1 MFERRLK
8 IILLIPVACGIV
20 LVARLFQLQIVRGDE
35 YERLAGES
43 LVSPRQFLP
52 PLRGRLLD
60 QFGRVLVSDE
70 PATDVTVHYGAL
82 NLDEATLQR
91 LANNLKRQGGQW
103 RGASASELEAEVK
116 RRIAKMWVTVS
127 EATGTS
133 LRDLRTRR
141 DRICDSVE
149 RLRRHIWE
157 ARRSQ
162 GFEQE
167 IDELRLREETNF
179 HPILRDITPEIR
191 ARIEVALA
199 DAPFMR
205 IEPSVR
211 RVWSEGAEPLCHV
224 LGSLGQVTAERI
236 RDDPRRGEDDED
248 SLLECYHAGDD
259 AGVSG
264 VEFLGEVML
273 RGRRGFE
280 RRDLDGQLMDRQQPI
295 DGLDVQLTVDLDL
308 QRDITALLAEAVEQ
322 HPPSTGAACVVLDVQ
337 TREILALV
345 SVPTFDRARYVADY
359 AFLRDDAARRPLL
372 FRAVAEEYMPG
383 SILKPVALLAGFKY
397 GLVDER
403 TQVFCD
409 GSFIPGSSKWHC
421 WTYWKQ
427 MAGHG
432 YVAAE
437 DAIKHS
443 CNVYFYGLGQRTGAG
458 RLTTFY
464 DMFIRGAGLAS
475 DTGPGT
481 GLIEARSGIIPTAAW
496 IAENRPFARHRPADG
511 RNYAIG
517 QGEVQLTPLQVANM
531 FATLAAGRYR
541 APTIIANDGR
551 NRPSLEIPGPSAE
564 AWRIARSG
572 LHRCVSEVG
581 GTAYKHARL
590 DNLEICGKTGSAQC
604 VSRVVATRFTFA
616 DSAGGTQSIIAPTV
630 ENARES
636 LGLAGDTPVER
647 SEAVDR
653 WPPNRPG
660 KDTPPT
666 HAWFAGFAPFERPK
680 IALAVIVEYG
690 GGGGST
696 AGPVGR
702 AIFQA
707 LLESPHGYLSS
718 TAKRAPTS
726 PEPDS

>member
-8 IILLIPVACGIV
+8 IILLVPAVCGAV
-20 LVARLFQLQIVRGDE
+20 MVARLFQLQIVRGAA

-43 LVSPRQFLP
+43 LVSPRRFLP

-82 NLDEATLQR
+82 NLDEAYLQR
-91 LANNLKRQGGQW
+91 LANNLRRRGGRW
-103 RGASASELEAEVK
+103 RTASAAELEADVK
-116 RRIAKMWVTVS
+116 RRIAKMWITLADAS
-127 EATGTS
+127 GTPM
-133 LRDLRTRR
+133 RDLRRRR
-141 DRICDSVE
+141 DVICNSVE
-149 RLRRHIWE
+149 RLRRHIWN
-157 ARRSQ
+157 ARQGQ
-162 GFEQE
+162 GFEQA
-167 IDELRLREETNF
+167 IDELRLREETIF
-179 HPILRDITPEIR
+179 HAVLRDITPEVR
-191 ARIEVALA
+191 AQIEVAVS
-199 DAPFMR
+199 DSPFIR

-211 RVWSEGAEPLCHV
+211 RVWSDGTEPLCHV

-236 RDDPRRGEDDED
+236 RNDPRRAEGDADAM
-248 SLLECYHAGDD
+248 LGCYRAGDE

-280 RRDLDGQLMDRQQPI
+280 QRDLDGGLTARQPPV

-308 QRDITALLAEAVEQ
+308 QRHIAEILAEAVAQ

-337 TREILALV
+337 TREILALL
-345 SVPTFDRARYVADY
+345 SVPTFDRTRYVKDY
-359 AFLRDDAARRPLL
+359 ASLRDDAARRPLL

-383 SILKPVALLAGFKY
+383 SIVKPVALLAGFSHR
-397 GLVDER
+397 LVDPAR
-403 TQVFCD
+403 QSFCD
-409 GSFIPGSSKWHC
+409 GSFVPGSARWHC

-432 YVAAE
+432 YIAAE

-443 CNVYFYGLGQRTGAG
+443 CNVYFYGLGQRIGAG
-458 RLTTFY
+458 RLTRFY
-464 DMFIRGAGLAS
+464 DTFLRGAGLAA

-481 GLIEARSGIIPTAAW
+481 GLIEARSGIIPTAEW
-496 IAENRPFARHRPADG
+496 IARNRAFARHRPADG

-517 QGEVQLTPLQVANM
+517 QGEMQITPLQAANM

-551 NRPSLEIPGPSAE
+551 HRPALEIAGLSAE
-564 AWRIARSG
+564 AWRIARRG
-572 LHRCVSEVG
+572 LDRCVNEIG

-590 DNLEICGKTGSAQC
+590 DDLEICGKTGSAQC
-604 VSRVVATRFTFA
+604 VSRVVETRYTFT
-616 DSAGGTQSIIAPTV
+616 DDDGGTQTMVAPTV
-630 ENARES
+630 EGARES
-636 LGLAGDTPVER
+636 LGLGADARPIRREVVR
-647 SEAVDR
+647 R
-653 WPPNRPG
+653 WPPVREG
-660 KDTPPT
+660 KTTPAT
-666 HAWFAGFAPFERPK
+666 HAWFAGFAPYDRPK
-680 IALAVIVEYG
+680 IALAVVVEHG

-702 AIFQA
+702 AVFQA
-707 LLESPHGYLSS
+707 LLHSPHGYLGPAMAPDR
-718 TAKRAPTS
+718 TAS
-726 PEPDS
+726 GSH

>member
-1 MFERRLK
+1 VFERRLK
-8 IILLIPVACGIV
+8 IILLVPVVCGVVII
-20 LVARLFQLQIVRGDE
+20 LRLFQLQIVRGE
-35 YERLAGES
+35 AYERLAGES
-43 LVSPRQFLP
+43 LISPRRFLP

-82 NLDEATLQR
+82 NLGEAYLQR
-91 LANNLKRQGGQW
+91 LANNLRRRGGRW
-103 RGASASELEAEVK
+103 RTASAAELEAEVK
-116 RRIAKMWVTVS
+116 HRIANMWITLADAS
-127 EATGTS
+127 GTPMRS
-133 LRDLRTRR
+133 LRMRR
-141 DRICDSVE
+141 DRICRSVE
-149 RLRRHIWE
+149 RLRRHIWN
-157 ARRSQ
+157 ARQKQ
-162 GFEQE
+162 GFEQAL
-167 IDELRLREETNF
+167 DELRLREETIF
-179 HPILRDITPEIR
+179 HAILRDITPDVR
-191 ARIEVALA
+191 TRIEVAVS
-199 DAPFMR
+199 DSPFVR

-211 RVWSEGAEPLCHV
+211 RVWADDTEPLCHV

-236 RDDPRRGEDDED
+236 RNDPRRGEDDENA
-248 SLLECYHAGDD
+248 LLGCYHAGDE

-264 VEFLGEVML
+264 VEFLGEIML

-280 RRDLDGQLMDRQQPI
+280 QHDLDGRLTARQQPV

-308 QRDITALLAEAVEQ
+308 QRHIAEILAEAVEQ

-345 SVPTFDRARYVADY
+345 SVPTFDRARYAEDY
-359 AFLRDDAARRPLL
+359 ASLRDDAVRKPLL

-383 SILKPVALLAGFKY
+383 SIMKPVTLLAGFRH
-397 GLVDER
+397 GLVDPR
-403 TQVFCD
+403 KQAFCD

-432 YVAAE
+432 YIAAE

-458 RLTTFY
+458 RLTRFFDT
-464 DMFIRGAGLAS
+464 FIRGAGLAADS
-475 DTGPGT
+475 GSGT
-481 GLIEARSGIIPTAAW
+481 GLIDARSGIIPTARW
-496 IAENRPFARHRPADG
+496 IAQNRAFAKHRPADG

-517 QGEVQLTPLQVANM
+517 QGEMQLTPLQAANM

-551 NRPSLEIPGPSAE
+551 HRPALEIPGPSAE
-564 AWRIARSG
+564 AWRIARRG
-572 LHRCVSEVG
+572 LFRCVNEIG

-604 VSRVVATRFTFA
+604 VSRVVETRYTFVDA
-616 DSAGGTQSIIAPTV
+616 DGETLTTVAPTV
-630 ENARES
+630 EGAREV
-636 LGLAGDTPVER
+636 LGLAAADRPIHREV
-647 SEAVDR
+647 VLR
-653 WPPNRPG
+653 WPPVRPG
-660 KDTPPT
+660 KGTPPT
-666 HAWFAGFAPFERPK
+666 HAWFAGFAPFGDPR

-690 GGGGST
+690 GSGGAT

-702 AIFQA
+702 AVFQA
-707 LLESPHGYLSS
+707 LLDSPHGYLG
-718 TAKRAPTS
+718 AVHDAA
-726 PEPDS
+726 DSGPR